1 MRLLYAYRGAPFCLQ
16 DLHFRWFPQ
25 HTLRSDLNS
34 FNLAFDDFLRCSGF
48 NGLYSSD
55 FFYFRSIAILDVL
68 VSTLCRFDRNVRM
81 DAISTWH
88 ASGAPG
94 VLALAALATRP
105 RWRSG
110 VRSHRRVARHLSAPR
125 ALPDLPQQLA
135 VAAAAA
141 ASHPELDDITI
152 TTVAAVDWQA

>member
-1 MRLLYAYRGAPFCLQ
+1 MLFPRGTLLE
-16 DLHFRWFPQ
+16 LH
-25 HTLRSDLNS
+25 
-34 FNLAFDDFLRCSGF
+34 
-48 NGLYSSD
+48 
-55 FFYFRSIAILDVL
+55 
-68 VSTLCRFDRNVRM
+68 
-81 DAISTWH
+81 
-88 ASGAPG
+88 G

>member
-1 MRLLYAYRGAPFCLQ
+1 M
-16 DLHFRWFPQ
+16 
-25 HTLRSDLNS
+25 
-34 FNLAFDDFLRCSGF
+34 
-48 NGLYSSD
+48 
-55 FFYFRSIAILDVL
+55 
-68 VSTLCRFDRNVRM
+68 
-81 DAISTWH
+81 
-88 ASGAPG
+88 
-94 VLALAALATRP
+94 LALAALATRP

-152 TTVAAVDWQA
+152 TTVAAVDWQVPLPNVGNGQPVLKNCLAYLDKLCKLKAIEK